1 MFHSLK
7 RKTVGHSAGKHEP
20 GNTEFDNLKQ
30 GLDNVS
36 KALTAALADID
47 TAEKSWKTLA
57 KSAAHFSSGLHSL
70 YPKEDDLRAL
80 FKTTLDEVEAPLQK
94 EMDSVTEPTSKV
106 KSIERI
112 VRAYLTEIKTLAAEY
127 NKVSNARKD
136 YAMYNA
142 KVDKLGKKTEQSDK
156 QSRNLDKL
164 EDSKAKYDS
173 ILGGTVHR
181 MKSTYEK
188 APTMFRAAYVA
199 YWLYHSQMS
208 SSVTKH
214 FKPSYTYSNA
224 HAEGLFKLSES
235 SAHVPPAAGSSDKA

>member
-7 RKTVGHSAGKHEP
+7 RKTVGHSAAKHEP
-20 GNTEFDNLKQ
+20 VNTEFDNLRQ

-47 TAEKSWKTLA
+47 VAEKSWNTLS

-70 YPKEDDLRAL
+70 YPKEDDLRTL
-80 FKTTLDEVEAPLQK
+80 FKKTLDEVESPLQK
-94 EMDSVTEPTSKV
+94 EMAVIAEPTSKV
-106 KSIERI
+106 KGIERI
-112 VRAYLTEIKTLAAEY
+112 VRAYLTEIKTLSAEY
-127 NKVSNARKD
+127 NKVNNARKD
-136 YAMYNA
+136 YAMYNT
-142 KVDKLGKKTEQSDK
+142 KVDKLGKKATESDK

-164 EDSKAKYDS
+164 EDSKAKYES

-188 APTMFRAAYVA
+188 APTMFRAAFVA

-208 SSVTKH
+208 SAVGKH
-214 FKPSYTYSNA
+214 FKTSYNYANA

-235 SAHVPPAAGSSDKA
+235 SAHVPASSSSAGKS